1 MLMLLCLNCGI
12 TPSKEFLVDTAKLQS
27 IVDVIFAAAGEFLP
41 FPARLVL
48 KLLKTIVD
56 NRVVPQLA
64 AKFRVTDS
72 DVDVLGGLA
81 YAAPDQ
87 LRFVVQQII
96 NLLREQLSD
105 STLIALVDSLSTFIT
120 GALLDLIWERLV
132 PTQADVIGAL
142 DPTNI
147 KAEADVFAR
156 SLSIE

>member
-1 MLMLLCLNCGI
+1 M
-12 TPSKEFLVDTAKLQS
+12 DTAKLQS
-27 IVDVIFAAAGEFLP
+27 IVDVIFSAAGEFLP

-56 NRVVPQLA
+56 NKVVPQLA
-64 AKFRVTDS
+64 AKFRTTDS
-72 DVDVLGGLA
+72 DVDVLGELA
-81 YAAPDQ
+81 RSAPDQ

-96 NLLREQLSD
+96 NLLRDQLSD
-105 STLIALVDSLSTFIT
+105 TTLIALVDSLSTFMT
-120 GALLDLIWERLV
+120 GALLDLIWDRLSPV
-132 PTQADVIGAL
+132 QNDAIGAL

>member
-1 MLMLLCLNCGI
+1 
-12 TPSKEFLVDTAKLQS
+12 
-27 IVDVIFAAAGEFLP
+27 
-41 FPARLVL
+41 
-48 KLLKTIVD
+48 LLKTIVD
-56 NRVVPQLA
+56 NKVVPQLA
-64 AKFRVTDS
+64 AKFRVADS

-96 NLLREQLSD
+96 NLLRDQLSD
-105 STLIALVDSLSTFIT
+105 TTLLALVDSLSTFIT

>member
-1 MLMLLCLNCGI
+1 M
-12 TPSKEFLVDTAKLQS
+12 DTAKLQS
-27 IVDVIFAAAGEFLP
+27 IVDVIFSAASEFLP

-64 AKFRVTDS
+64 AKFRS
-72 DVDVLGGLA
+72 EELA

-96 NLLREQLSD
+96 NLLRDQLSD
-105 STLIALVDSLSTFIT
+105 STLLALVDSLSTFIT

-132 PTQADVIGAL
+132 PTQADVIGSL

-156 SLSIE
+156 SLIWEHLVPREADVIGAPVN